1 MENHMEKVIT
11 TLIAVLA
18 IQTVYLYFIV
28 EKQDEM
34 IDVHNEFVTA
44 TFKCI
49 TEIADALDDIEQTLE
64 ETE

>member
-1 MENHMEKVIT
+1 MEIVIT
-11 TLIAVLA
+11 ALIAVLA

-28 EKQDEM
+28 AKQDEM
-34 IDVHNEFVTA
+34 IDTHNEFVIA

-49 TEIADALDDIEQTLE
+49 TEIADALDDIEETLE

>member
-1 MENHMEKVIT
+1 MEMIT
-11 TLIAVLA
+11 VALIAVLA
-18 IQTVYLYFIV
+18 FQAVYLYFIAK
-28 EKQDEM
+28 KQDEM
-34 IDVHNEFVTA
+34 IDMHNEFVEA

>member
-1 MENHMEKVIT
+1 MEIVIT
-11 TLIAVLA
+11 ALIAVLA

-34 IDVHNEFVTA
+34 IDAHNNFVEA
-44 TFKCI
+44 TFACI
-49 TEIADALDDIEQTLE
+49 TEIADALDDIKQTLK